1 MRVAVYNIDQ
11 VWANVSVT
19 AKGRLRGHAHRAIRG
34 GNFLK
39 HHCGDRLREGRL
51 LALCGENQTDPLP
64 GFSFPCRISKNPLYK
79 AFLNSQGFGAPPE
92 E

>member
-11 VWANVSVT
+11 VWAYVSVT

-51 LALCGENQTDPLP
+51 LARLWT
-64 GFSFPCRISKNPLYK
+64 CRKVRYPV
-79 AFLNSQGFGAPPE
+79 AMGW
-92 E
+92 